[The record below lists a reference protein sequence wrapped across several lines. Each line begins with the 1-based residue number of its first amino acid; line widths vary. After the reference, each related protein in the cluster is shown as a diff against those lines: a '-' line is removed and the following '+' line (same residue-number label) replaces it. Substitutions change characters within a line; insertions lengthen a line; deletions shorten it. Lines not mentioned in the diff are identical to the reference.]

1 MINFKPQNK
10 PRRTTQIEW
19 GLQTENFANGYQ
31 KAWVKF
37 INLNYVFNY
46 GKSIW
51 FLNSY
56 LFTIVKVTKKAVS
69 ELGRYLFFYLN
80 PNI

>member
-1 MINFKPQNK
+1 
-10 PRRTTQIEW
+10 
-19 GLQTENFANGYQ
+19 
-31 KAWVKF
+31 
-37 INLNYVFNY
+37 VFNY